1 MIILLCGPVGAGK
14 TSIAERLAERLEDA
28 LIISSERFKRRVYER
43 MLGEVE
49 RRLGRQRYLI
59 LDATFYKEAYRRR
72 IMELELKGERVITVL
87 LECPLEICLERNR
100 RRERAIPER
109 AVRIIWREFERPETP
124 DIRID
129 TGTLSVEEAVR
140 TIICGLKP
148 LERSEGDSP
157 QPLKGV

>member
-43 MLGEVE
+43 MLGEVR

-59 LDATFYKEAYRRR
+59 LDATFYKEAYRRS
-72 IMELELKGERVITVL
+72 IKELESKGERILTVL

-100 RRERAIPER
+100 RREKAIPER

-129 TGTLSVEEAVR
+129 TSIFSVEEAVK
-140 TIICGLKP
+140 TIICRLKP
-148 LERSEGDSP
+148 LERLEGFP
-157 QPLKGV
+157 RAPE